1 MAKNYQISNLDKSM
15 KKYPLGIL
23 LCATCDSAFVIGA
36 LLANIKAKCADKV
49 DIFYLIHDGFSE
61 SDKKA
66 LKQIAGT
73 SEVKFE
79 TFTKEDF
86 ITKLNTYRKTPI
98 NLRNDSFLNRW
109 THMVYACF
117 EGLKYLQEC
126 ECVIYL
132 DFDIL
137 LLHEIGHLKHLMG
150 DYVLAANRGKN
161 KLKASL
167 PSAPQEFA
175 NLEIYRTRII
185 VFNDTLESPLE
196 CYDFIYSQSAKHAL
210 NDQAIFSLLIFE
222 KKLKTKVLDNR
233 YCGSVLWR
241 KNQNPILIHAY
252 GSKNR
257 FWNNRLCN
265 QIWQEWNLY
274 YKQWLDA
281 SGSPNTKGFI
291 ANTTYGYERIRYHLS
306 YKLGY
311 AIIQNYKTL
320 WGCLKLPFILAFIAL
335 KHRQEARFYAHIIA
349 KSPHLKLPPLKSYDD
364 YKSAIY
370 EKQTFSYRLGA
381 SLIQACKTIH
391 KGGMIEFYKQAKK
404 LQKELR
410 EKNAPKILS

>member
-1 MAKNYQISNLDKSM
+1 M

-36 LLANIKAKCADKV
+36 LLTNIKAKCADKV
-49 DIFYLIHDGFSE
+49 DIFYLIHDGFSK

-117 EGLKYLQEC
+117 EGLKYPQEC

-175 NLEIYRTRII
+175 NLEIYRTGII

-222 KKLKTKVLDNR
+222 KKI
-233 YCGSVLWR
+233 
-241 KNQNPILIHAY
+241 KN
-252 GSKNR
+252 
-257 FWNNRLCN
+257 
-265 QIWQEWNLY
+265 
-274 YKQWLDA
+274 
-281 SGSPNTKGFI
+281 
-291 ANTTYGYERIRYHLS
+291 
-306 YKLGY
+306 
-311 AIIQNYKTL
+311 
-320 WGCLKLPFILAFIAL
+320 
-335 KHRQEARFYAHIIA
+335 
-349 KSPHLKLPPLKSYDD
+349 
-364 YKSAIY
+364 
-370 EKQTFSYRLGA
+370 
-381 SLIQACKTIH
+381 
-391 KGGMIEFYKQAKK
+391 
-404 LQKELR
+404 
-410 EKNAPKILS
+410 